1 MTINIVLSRLDSG
14 IDAETIPNEDGTY
27 TIRLDKN
34 LCREKALHELVHELK
49 HIKSN
54 DFESDLQTDLLER
67 MGRESNFIEESF
79 KGVNFYYHVCD

>member
-34 LCREKALHELVHELK
+34 FVEKK
-49 HIKSN
+49 PYMN
-54 DFESDLQTDLLER
+54 
-67 MGRESNFIEESF
+67 
-79 KGVNFYYHVCD
+79 